1 MKMQKTLSVMAAF
14 GCVLTLGGEAFAGT
28 VSNNMDVTAD
38 LIASCSIV
46 GVPSMTFSGA
56 ALNSTPFLAGDTGD
70 SLYVACTTGTAPTIW
85 VDGDRTLTKEG
96 TSSTVDFNLSLST
109 GAASNDL
116 PTSSSSEPQAIP
128 DYTANGAPQRVTLY
142 GRIPNVSG
150 KPAGVYVT
158 HLTVGVNY

>member
-1 MKMQKTLSVMAAF
+1 MKTQKMFSLAAAL
-14 GCVLTLGGEAFAGT
+14 GCVLGLGGEAVAGT
-28 VSNNMDVTAD
+28 VAYNMDVTAE

-46 GVPSMTFSGA
+46 GSPVMTFSGA

-70 SLYVACTTGTAPTIW
+70 SLYVACTTGTTPTIC
-85 VDGDRTLTKEG
+85 VDGERTLAKEG

-116 PTSSSSEPQAIP
+116 PTSNSPEPQAIP

-150 KPAGVYVT
+150 KPAGTYVT
-158 HLTVGVNY
+158 HLTVVVNY